1 MYRTSALGLERSGN
15 STNWTKG
22 EILPTFMTGK
32 VYLVGA
38 GPGDPELLTVRAH
51 RILGEADVVLH
62 DDLVGPAILAL
73 ARSSAQV
80 QNVGKRCGRRVTSQ
94 EEIHSRMVACAAEGR
109 MVVRL
114 KGGDP
119 LVFGRAG
126 EEMEALRRA
135 GIEFEVVPGITAAFG
150 AAALAQI
157 SLTDRRLAS
166 KLVFLSNHRCAENTS
181 PDWKD
186 VISSDATVVI
196 YMPGTDYDGLAER
209 MRVAGLGPE
218 TPCLLVSCANSLQQR
233 IHRTTLEDLGEAPR
247 FIAPV
252 LLVIGAVAGTELREQ
267 DEAVFERVEN
277 RR

>member
-1 MYRTSALGLERSGN
+1 MR
-15 STNWTKG
+15 
-22 EILPTFMTGK
+22 GK

-51 RILGEADVVLH
+51 RILSEADVVLH
-62 DDLVGPAILAL
+62 DDLVGPRILAL

-80 QNVGKRCGRRVTSQ
+80 QNVGKRCGRRGTSQ
-94 EEIHSRMVACAAEGR
+94 EEIHSRMAAYAAEGL

-135 GIEFEVVPGITAAFG
+135 AIEFEVVPGITAALG
-150 AAALAQI
+150 AAALARI

-166 KLVFLSNHRCAENTS
+166 KLVFLSNHRCTERTSAE
-181 PDWKD
+181 WKD

-196 YMPGTDYDGLAER
+196 YMPGTDYDGLAGR
-209 MRVAGLGPE
+209 ICAAGMDSE
-218 TPCLLVSCANSLQQR
+218 TPCLLVSCAGSAQQE
-233 IHRTTLEDLGEAPR
+233 IYRTTLENLRKAPH
-247 FIAPV
+247 FAAPV
-252 LLVIGAVAGTELREQ
+252 LLIIGAVAGTESREE
-267 DEAVFERVEN
+267 DEVSLERLEN
-277 RR
+277 QR